1 MNKLINSTSMRIAEI
16 QGLLARDD
24 PDSFDFYW
32 GNGRLATDEQKLEL
46 MRQDATLSDAIKSK
60 ASAALI
66 SLRLHASHT
75 YSN

>member
-16 QGLLARDD
+16 QSTLARDD
-24 PDSFDFYW
+24 IESYLFYYHS
-32 GNGRLATDEQKLEL
+32 GKFASREQRLEL

-66 SLRLHASHT
+66 ALRLTEVS
-75 YSN
+75 